1 MTNESQ
7 SYQEAYET
15 ALGAV
20 SLEKPEWR
28 SVTLVNLNAAELIK
42 VNELTDV
49 DEETAQEAIDDL
61 RRNFGKYMFCVRC
74 RSEIV
79 FHADCSFHCA
89 CDSIDED
96 DTEIPAYW
104 TLTEDERA
112 EKVQAEKEYSEN
124 E

>member
-7 SYQEAYET
+7 NYQEAYEA
-15 ALGAV
+15 ALGAI
-20 SLEKPEWR
+20 SNEKPEWR
-28 SVTLVNLNAAELIK
+28 QVTFENLNASELVS
-42 VNELTDV
+42 VNELDA

-61 RRNFGKYMFCVRC
+61 KRNFNKHMFCVRC

-79 FHADCSFHCA
+79 FHGDSSFHCA
-89 CDSIDED
+89 CDSINED
-96 DTEIPAYW
+96 DTEIPAHW

-112 EKVQAEKEYSEN
+112 EKVQAEKEYSDN